1 MLDVVKQHVDDCV
14 KDGNGERITLENT
27 YLETDCF
34 RLPVPTSND
43 SLLVVVEAGCECY
56 QFTWGMVVRQC
67 KLNQLVVDTTICI
80 SQIKPSNGE
89 KIY

>member
-1 MLDVVKQHVDDCV
+1 
-14 KDGNGERITLENT
+14 
-27 YLETDCF
+27 
-34 RLPVPTSND
+34 
-43 SLLVVVEAGCECY
+43 
-56 QFTWGMVVRQC
+56 MVVRQC